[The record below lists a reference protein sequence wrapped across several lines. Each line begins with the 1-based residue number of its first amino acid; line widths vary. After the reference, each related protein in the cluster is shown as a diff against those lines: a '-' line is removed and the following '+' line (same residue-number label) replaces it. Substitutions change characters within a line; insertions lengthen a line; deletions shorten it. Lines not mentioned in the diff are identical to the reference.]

1 MADRLFTKEELK
13 KIVAYRLQRERDR
26 LDRVFENTLK
36 RCMAAVHL
44 TLYQEMCATKRDM
57 AAEMKD
63 TLLSRVT
70 EPDFKEQPPIS
81 PMENP
86 AQEKSP
92 AGGGD
97 GQ

>member
-1 MADRLFTKEELK
+1 MANRQFTQEELNL
-13 KIVAYRLQRERDR
+13 VVQSRLQRERGR
-26 LDRVFENTLK
+26 THRIVENALK

-44 TLYQEMCATKRDM
+44 TLYEEMRALKRDM

-63 TLLSRVT
+63 TLLSGGSNPESNER
-70 EPDFKEQPPIS
+70 PA
-81 PMENP
+81 NP
-86 AQEKSP
+86 APENTARPPSP